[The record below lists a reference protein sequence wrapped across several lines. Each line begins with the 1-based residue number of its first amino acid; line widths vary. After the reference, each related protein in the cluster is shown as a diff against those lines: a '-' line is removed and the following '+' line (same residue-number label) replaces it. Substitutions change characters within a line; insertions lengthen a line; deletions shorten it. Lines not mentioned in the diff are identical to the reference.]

1 MTERFEPIPSPTR
14 PLPVPMYQGRPLANP
29 DEDVNDQGL
38 RFDIETLIDRRR
50 ALQLFG
56 YAGLSAG
63 VVALA
68 ACAPSAVASPTA
80 SVGAAATTGATC
92 AVIPEETAGPF
103 PGDGSNGPDVLT
115 ESGVVRSDIRSSFGE
130 FSGTATGVPLTV
142 KLAIQDT
149 ANGCSPYAGAAVYV
163 WHCDQAGR
171 YSLYSQGATDQNYLR
186 GVQAAGDDGV
196 VTFQSIFPA
205 CYSGRWPHIHFEVY
219 PGLTE
224 ASDDANVIATSQVA
238 LPEDACHLVYATT
251 GYEQSVANLGQV
263 SLATD
268 NVFGDDGGARQIGT
282 VSGSV
287 DSGMS
292 VELTVPV

>member
-1 MTERFEPIPSPTR
+1 M
-14 PLPVPMYQGRPLANP
+14 
-29 DEDVNDQGL
+29 
-38 RFDIETLIDRRR
+38 
-50 ALQLFG
+50 
-56 YAGLSAG
+56 
-63 VVALA
+63 
-68 ACAPSAVASPTA
+68 
-80 SVGAAATTGATC
+80 
-92 AVIPEETAGPF
+92 
-103 PGDGSNGPDVLT
+103 
-115 ESGVVRSDIRSSFGE
+115 
-130 FSGTATGVPLTV
+130 SGTAIRP
-142 KLAIQDT
+142 
-149 ANGCSPYAGAAVYV
+149 GAT
-163 WHCDQAGR
+163 R
-171 YSLYSQGATDQNYLR
+171 STPQGATDQNYLR

-224 ASDDANVIATSQVA
+224 ATDDANVIATSQVA
-238 LPEDACHLVYATT
+238 LPEDACHLVYATA

-287 DSGMS
+287 DSGMT